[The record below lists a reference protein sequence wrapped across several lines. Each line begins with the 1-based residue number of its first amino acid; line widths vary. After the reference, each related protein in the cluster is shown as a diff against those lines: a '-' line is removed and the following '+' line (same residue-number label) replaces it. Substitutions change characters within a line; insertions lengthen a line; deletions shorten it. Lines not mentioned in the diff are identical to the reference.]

1 MTTDVVRAPLRAEV
15 LREQLVDQN
24 RWAALDVVDR
34 TGSTNSDL
42 AEAAR
47 AGAAD
52 RTVLIAE
59 EQTAGRGRQQRSW
72 TSPRGAGLYLSVLW
86 RPRGVPV
93 PRLAWLPLLTGLVL
107 AEVIDEL
114 TGVEARVKWPNDLL
128 VGPNRAKCAG
138 VLAEVVAVQPEPA
151 VVVGVGLNVSHRVDE
166 LVTGPGGLRATSLA
180 VEGVTGVS
188 REQVAIAFLRHLAT
202 AEAQWREAAG
212 DPVGG
217 GLQAAFRQVCATVGQ
232 QVRVELPDGV
242 MLHGTAVDVDADG
255 RLVVREASGTLVP
268 VSAGDVVHVRPVG

>member
-72 TSPRGAGLYLSVLW
+72 TSPRGAGPSTSACCGAHAAC
-86 RPRGVPV
+86 PP
-93 PRLAWLPLLTGLVL
+93 PAW
-107 AEVIDEL
+107 
-114 TGVEARVKWPNDLL
+114 
-128 VGPNRAKCAG
+128 
-138 VLAEVVAVQPEPA
+138 
-151 VVVGVGLNVSHRVDE
+151 
-166 LVTGPGGLRATSLA
+166 PGCR
-180 VEGVTGVS
+180 
-188 REQVAIAFLRHLAT
+188 
-202 AEAQWREAAG
+202 
-212 DPVGG
+212 
-217 GLQAAFRQVCATVGQ
+217 C
-232 QVRVELPDGV
+232 
-242 MLHGTAVDVDADG
+242 
-255 RLVVREASGTLVP
+255 
-268 VSAGDVVHVRPVG
+268 

>member
-1 MTTDVVRAPLRAEV
+1 MVRAPLRAEV

-72 TSPRGAGLYLSVLW
+72 TSPRGAGLYVSVLW
-86 RPRGVPV
+86 RPRGVPA

-114 TGVEARVKWPNDLL
+114 TGIEAAVKWPNDLL
-128 VGPNRAKCAG
+128 VGPARAKCAG
-138 VLAEVVAVQPEPA
+138 VLAEVVSVQPEPA
-151 VVVGVGLNVSHRVDE
+151 VVVGVGLNVSHRRDE
-166 LVTGPGGLRATSLA
+166 LATGPGGLTATSLA
-180 VEGVTGVS
+180 VEGMTSVS
-188 REQVAIAFLRHLAT
+188 REQVAVAFLRHLAT
-202 AEAQWREAAG
+202 AEAQWRQAAG
-212 DPVGG
+212 DPVAS
-217 GLQAAFRQVCATVGQ
+217 GLQTAFRQVCATVGQ
-232 QVRVELPDGV
+232 QVRVELPNGGA
-242 MLHGTAVDVDADG
+242 LHGTAVDVDADG
-255 RLVVREASGTLVP
+255 RLVIREASGALVP